1 MLPVHVV
8 HPLDGLEDFF
18 GRLKRVGSV
27 NAAYHKHPVLG
38 FNLAADLCD
47 QPAVAGIDLTRLQRA
62 SEGAE
67 QSATGGGDQVVDGR
81 GVGR

>member
-1 MLPVHVV
+1 MHVV
-8 HPLDGLEDFF
+8 HPFDGLTDAL
-18 GRLKRVGSV
+18 GRLKRVGGV
-27 NAAYHKHPVLG
+27 DAAYHEHTVLG
-38 FNLAADLCD
+38 FNFAADLCD
-47 QPAVAGIDLTRLQRA
+47 QPAVAGVDLTRLQRA